1 MNAIEIINFILA
13 KYKLDPST
21 QHYLVIVD
29 AMQKYQDNPPD
40 KLINDIK
47 DANYISKYENLTI
60 YKQFDF
66 EKDKSISLD
75 DLFYKFM
82 MCPNGITS
90 ENFKQALTEYENEF
104 RKNPNIIDPFDI

>member
-1 MNAIEIINFILA
+1 MNAIQIISFTLA
-13 KYKLDPST
+13 KYKLDPSN

-40 KLINDIK
+40 IIINYMK

-66 EKDKSISLD
+66 EKDRSISLD
-75 DLFYKFM
+75 DLFHKFQ

-104 RKNPNIIDPFDI
+104 IKNSNIIDPFDI